1 MVFFCFI
8 IIIII
13 LLSSLLYY
21 YYFLKL
27 DFIAIMKREYNKE
40 NKRKTQ
46 AGKQITYNLSGSL
59 QIT

>member
-1 MVFFCFI
+1 MVFFCFIII

-46 AGKQITYNLSGSL
+46 AEKQITYNLSGSL
-59 QIT
+59 